1 VTLGPLDPGQ
11 HWLASGITGLSRQ
24 REWDAVVTVNAPGS
38 DGDEL
43 GFVVLPD
50 GRLLPDDEKS
60 RRPDL
65 EIFSESLEDALEPP
79 YRALAVRR
87 SELWVVGAS
96 SIEVAHLD
104 PDPPGDDLE
113 LTFDGTTVA
122 LTSDGVP
129 ADPSRASALERI
141 ASERES
147 GAYSA
152 AAHRLDGDLWEILIL
167 AL

>member
-1 VTLGPLDPGQ
+1 MSLGPLDPGQ

-24 REWDAVVTVNAPGS
+24 REWDAVVTVNATG
-38 DGDEL
+38 DTGDEF

-50 GRLLPDDEKS
+50 GQLLPDDETS
-60 RRPDL
+60 PRPDL
-65 EIFSESLEDALEPP
+65 AIFAESLEDALEPP

-87 SELWVVGAS
+87 PELWVVGAS
-96 SIEVAHLD
+96 SIEVVRLD
-104 PDPPGDDLE
+104 PNPEGVDLE
-113 LTFDGTTVA
+113 LTWDGTTLA
-122 LTSDGVP
+122 LTTDGVP
-129 ADPSRASALERI
+129 TDPSRASALERI

-152 AAHRLDGDLWEILIL
+152 AAHRLTEDLWEILIL